1 MRAFLLALPAG
12 LSALVLGAHFLRR
25 GNLPLVAACLAL
37 FLLLFVRRAW
47 AARVVQAALVL
58 GALEWLRTL
67 AVLLPERR
75 AAGEPWVRLVAILGA
90 VALVA
95 VVGALLLETRALRA
109 RFGRGAMSG
118 GAPPGGGT
126 GV

>member
-25 GNLPLVAACLAL
+25 GNTPLVVICLAL
-37 FLLLFVRRAW
+37 VALLFVRRVW

-58 GALEWLRTL
+58 AAAEWVRTL

-95 VVGALLLETRALRA
+95 IVGALLLEARPLRA
-109 RFGRGAMSG
+109 HFVR
-118 GAPPGGGT
+118 GAPPRGAAGA
-126 GV
+126 

>member
-37 FLLLFVRRAW
+37 VALLLVRRAW
-47 AARVVQAALVL
+47 AARVVQGALAL

-75 AAGEPWVRLVAILGA
+75 ASGEPWVRLVVILGA

-95 VVGALLLETRALRA
+95 VAGALLLEARSLRA
-109 RFGRGAMSG
+109 WFRRGAAHGS
-118 GAPPGGGT
+118 APPGGGA
-126 GV
+126 VA